1 MTDTTLH
8 IYSDNVVL
16 LNFALT
22 VSKTFSTQTVKKDLL
37 NTNYLFYGLSFCYNL
52 VYFNFGSV
60 NFTEQTKVKQS
71 VKVSYTVS
79 TMT

>member
-37 NTNYLFYGLSFCYNL
+37 NTNGLSFCYNL

-60 NFTEQTKVKQS
+60 NFPEQTKVKQS